1 MASNLGSLIAFRFFA
16 GFFGACSVVNG
27 GASIADMVPQ
37 NKRGAFMGAFSVGPF
52 LGPAISPVAGGF
64 LSTAAGWRW
73 VFWLV
78 TIVAGAISLIFLLIA
93 RETYAPILLQRKV
106 DRARKETGNR
116 HLQHILDKG
125 ISPKDRMKLGMV
137 RPFKLLFLS
146 EIGAICALYMTVV
159 YGYLYLMF
167 TSITNVFTETYG
179 FSTDIAG
186 LAFVSVGIGS
196 VIGLI
201 IVSMVSDRLMAAH
214 MEKNDGTANPELR
227 IKILPVGGIL
237 LPVGLFIY
245 GWTAEYKVQWIA
257 PMIGMGLTGIANIII
272 FMSIVLYLVDTF
284 AMYAASALAAN
295 TFFRSLGGCFLP
307 LAALKLFAS
316 LGVGW
321 GNSLLG
327 FIAIAFLP
335 VPFLFFRYGAY
346 LRSRFDAQTL

>member
-1 MASNLGSLIAFRFFA
+1 
-16 GFFGACSVVNG
+16 
-27 GASIADMVPQ
+27 
-37 NKRGAFMGAFSVGPF
+37 MGAFSVGPF
-52 LGPAISPVAGGF
+52 LGPAIGPVAGGF
-64 LSTAAGWRW
+64 LSHAAGWRW

-78 TIVAGAISLIFLLIA
+78 TITAGAISFVFLLLA
-93 RETYAPILLQRKV
+93 KETYAPVLLQRKV
-106 DRARKETGNR
+106 DRAKKETGNG
-116 HLQHILDKG
+116 HLHHILDKR
-125 ISPKDRMKLGMV
+125 ISPRERMKLGMV

-167 TSITNVFTETYG
+167 TSITEVFTETYG

-196 VIGLI
+196 VIGLL
-201 IVSMVSDRLMAAH
+201 IVSLVSDRLLAAH
-214 MEKNDGTANPELR
+214 SEKNGNVAAPELR
-227 IKILPVGGIL
+227 IKILPAGGIL
-237 LPVGLFIY
+237 LPIGLFIY
-245 GWTAEYKVQWIA
+245 GWTAQYKVHWIV

-284 AMYAASALAAN
+284 TIYAASALAAN

-307 LAALKLFAS
+307 LAGLKLFAS

-335 VPFLFFRYGAY
+335 MPFLFFRYGAY